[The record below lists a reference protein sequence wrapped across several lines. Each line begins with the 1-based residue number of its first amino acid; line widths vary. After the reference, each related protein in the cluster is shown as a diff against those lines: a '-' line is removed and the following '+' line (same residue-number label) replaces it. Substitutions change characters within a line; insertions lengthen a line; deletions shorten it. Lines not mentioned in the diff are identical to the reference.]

1 MGQNHYRM
9 RRANPYRVSTY
20 AYAPPLVAAGI
31 GTTILGEPIWPGAV
45 AGATLVIGAVALE
58 LRTTR

>member
-1 MGQNHYRM
+1 M